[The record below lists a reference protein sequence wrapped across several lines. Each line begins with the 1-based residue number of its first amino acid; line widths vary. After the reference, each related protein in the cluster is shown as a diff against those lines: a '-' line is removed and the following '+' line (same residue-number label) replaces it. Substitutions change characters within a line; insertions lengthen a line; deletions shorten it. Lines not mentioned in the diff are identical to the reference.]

1 VCVRARMGGG
11 GGCVRVCVC
20 VLLGG
25 YLKDFAELLVVNRVM
40 KKTESQHGVSSSS
53 LDDIELA
60 Y

>member
-1 VCVRARMGGG
+1 MGGG
-11 GGCVRVCVC
+11 GGCGRVCVC
-20 VLLGG
+20 GLLGG

>member
-1 VCVRARMGGG
+1 VCVRARVGGG
-11 GGCVRVCVC
+11 VRACVC
-20 VLLGG
+20 CWGG
-25 YLKDFAELLVVNRVM
+25 DLKDFAELVVVNRVM